1 MPQPVLNLRLSADT
15 KDVATNRGE
24 ESKFDHVMALQE
36 ESIHITFLLPDDSTV
51 SNEFK
56 KGHTIAVLKAFLE
69 DEYDLKQDETQLCLD
84 GTILLDPFSL
94 TDFPCVFEAS
104 VIDIQVHHNSSGD
117 SKSRK

>member
-1 MPQPVLNLRLSADT
+1 MPQLDLGLLTAAS
-15 KDVATNRGE
+15 KDVEGRKGE

-51 SNEFK
+51 SSEFK

-69 DEYDLKQDETQLCLD
+69 DEYDLKQEETQLCLD

-94 TDFPCVFEAS
+94 TDFPCVVEAS
-104 VIDIQVHHNSSGD
+104 AVDIQVRRSSSD
-117 SKSRK
+117 DAKSRK